1 MKLNH
6 INLPVTDVGDA
17 IQFFEKYFGFT
28 CVAVKGNDLI
38 SVLKGAD
45 GFELVLMS
53 SSMNKKT
60 NFEYP
65 ENFHI
70 GFKQNTREAVDDMYN
85 NLTKGGISTG
95 REPGKIRGSYG
106 FYFYFDKIM
115 IEVSTD

>member
-6 INLPVTDVGDA
+6 INLLVTNVAEA
-17 IQFFEKYFGFT
+17 IEFFENYFGFA
-28 CVAVKGNDLI
+28 CIAVKGNDVI

-53 SSMNKKT
+53 SSMNKKA
-60 NFEYP
+60 NLEYP

-70 GFKQNTREAVDDMYN
+70 GFKQNTKEAVDDIHN
-85 NLTKGGISTG
+85 NLMKDGISTG

>member
-1 MKLNH
+1 MRLNH
-6 INLPVTDVGDA
+6 INLVVTDVAEA

-28 CVAVKGNDLI
+28 CIAIKGNNLI
-38 SVLKGAD
+38 SVLRGAD

-53 SSMNKKT
+53 SSMNEKT
-60 NFEYP
+60 APVYP

-70 GFKQNTREAVDDMYN
+70 GFKQNTKEAVDDMYN
-85 NLTKGGISTG
+85 NLKKDGIAPG

-115 IEVSTD
+115 IEISTD